1 MFVRSLLAMSLSCII
16 ANVAFAAPTTEQP
29 LNPKKISAPVQ
40 DPIDPLAVERSAA
53 SSVVAQ
59 PASSVADNA
68 VSDPQVN
75 TGVASAVSSDR
86 KSVV

>member
-29 LNPKKISAPVQ
+29 LNPKIISAPVQ
-40 DPIDPLAVERSAA
+40 DPIDPLAIDRAA

-59 PASSVADNA
+59 PASQPVM
-68 VSDPQVN
+68 N
-75 TGVASAVSSDR
+75 TGQLLLLWLNQLHSH
-86 KSVV
+86 K